1 MVAHQLKKL
10 LVQLLNGHEYWRE
23 VLLLVCLAVIAAS
36 AKFNQHLGNFEVFSF
51 GLMVI
56 QDRICKRAQVAVWIH
71 FVQYR
76 IGQLRLVKLL
86 QIRYH
91 YFDYLR
97 VAMVSS

>member
-10 LVQLLNGHEYWRE
+10 LVQLLNGHEYGRE
-23 VLLLVCLAVIAAS
+23 VLLLVCFPVIATS
-36 AKFNQHLGNFEVFSF
+36 SEFNQHLGNVKVFSF
-51 GLMVI
+51 SLVMI
-56 QDRICKRAQVAVWIH
+56 QDRICKRAQMAVWIH

-76 IGQLRLVKLL
+76 VCQVQLVELL